1 VEVRK
6 DSLKLKIGI
15 SAKGL
20 LLFLTLFLLLPGA
33 SLAQKK
39 AKLEKS
45 YRQWLEQDVVYI
57 ITKEERD
64 DFMKLPSDAA
74 RDKFIADFWEVRNP
88 NPGSPNNE
96 YKDEIYR
103 RITFANARFGPGS
116 GVEGWRTDRGRTYIT
131 LGEPQQKEVFRN
143 AANLYPLE
151 IWFYGGSTP
160 SLPRAFYVLF
170 YQRDGGGDYRYYS
183 PYLDGP
189 DKLVTGVE
197 AINSPTTALHLIL
210 GSVGSE
216 VAKISLSLLPDEPVD
231 LSDPRP
237 SLQSDILLQKIRGL
251 ANLPE
256 NRAEILRRRMSR
268 ESVSAHMIVQGRN
281 LEIVTLPVR
290 DSRGLTRLDYAIRLH
305 NPSDLALAVEDGGR
319 YKYAVEVQIRVFSA
333 ENRLLFTQQKSVS
346 DSIDK
351 QRFDAIK
358 DHAFGY
364 QGTLPLP
371 PGKFRLDIQVTDWNK
386 KISFQTEREVTVP
399 APAQNGFLIP
409 GILLFSRAEEVQDT
423 FLRGV
428 LPFTMGGVRFTPLAG
443 APASVNPDDPL
454 QLVYQIWG
462 AAKDPKSYA
471 GEKLEVQYSVGRPAA
486 TGSAQTVKDEVDLEQ
501 FDATGT
507 LVSGKKLTL
516 NDKSVGS
523 YMLTAT
529 TVDSSTKDKAYA
541 TTTYRALGEGAPP
554 PPWEVDQP
562 ELAKDIENGVV
573 DQQRGLCLL
582 AVGHADE
589 GRRWLRNA
597 LRLNK
602 DNDLAREALV
612 GEYYSK
618 QAFTAVVALYNDA
631 GVTES
636 TDSQTIVRVANS
648 LQRTGESQK
657 AISLLQS
664 ALDTRAK
671 DGSLYLGLS
680 DIYKQQGNASK
691 AAELQKQ
698 GLSLISGKSN

>member
-1 VEVRK
+1 VEVRR
-6 DSLKLKIGI
+6 DRLKLKIGI
-15 SAKGL
+15 SAKAL
-20 LLFLTLFLLLPGA
+20 LLFLTLFLLPGA

-64 DFMKLPSDAA
+64 DFLRLPTDAA
-74 RDKFIADFWEVRNP
+74 RDKFIADFWEIRNP
-88 NPGSPNNE
+88 SPGSPSNT
-96 YKDEIYR
+96 YKDDFYQ
-103 RITFANARFGPGS
+103 RIAFANARFGVGS
-116 GVEGWRTDRGRTYIT
+116 GLEGWRTDRGRTYIT
-131 LGEPQQKEVFRN
+131 LGEPQQKEIYRN
-143 AANLYPLE
+143 AANLYPME
-151 IWFYGGSTP
+151 IWFYGGNNP

-170 YQRDGGGDYRYYS
+170 YQRDGGGDYRFYS

-197 AINSPTTALHLIL
+197 AINSTPAALHLIVD
-210 GSVGSE
+210 SVGSE
-216 VAKISLSLLPDEPVD
+216 VAKISLSLLPGEPVD

-237 SLQSDILLQKIRGL
+237 SLQSDIMLQKIKGL

-281 LEIVTLPVR
+281 LDIVTLPVR
-290 DSRGLTRLDYAIRLH
+290 DARGLTRLDYAIRLH
-305 NPSDLALAVEDGGR
+305 NPSDLTLAVEGSGH

-409 GILLFSRAEEVQDT
+409 GILLFSKAEEVQDT

-443 APASVNPDDPL
+443 SPASVNPDDPL

-529 TVDSSTKDKAYA
+529 TVESSTKDKAYA

-582 AVGHADE
+582 SEGHADE

-602 DNDLAREALV
+602 DNDPAREALV
-612 GEYYSK
+612 AEYYSK
-618 QAFTAVVALYNDA
+618 QAYTAVVALYNDA

-664 ALDTRAK
+664 ALDTRAQ

-680 DIYKQQGNASK
+680 DIYKQQGNAVK

-698 GLSLISGKSN
+698 GLSFISGKSN